1 MQEARSFFEDEILS
15 TMPSQ
20 PGPEGNKTPLWDQAK
35 MVKINL
41 GDAVVV
47 PIDYERPQGIKAEGE
62 KNFRDLQ
69 KSSYLLIYKDKSQNM
84 QAEWVSL
91 APMGEK
97 KNDKF
102 VGIISVHEWNGKPK
116 HAFAFNQ
123 NGNVALMQETNVF
136 FRKASMRNSVLCHNV
151 HYTYV
156 DIRHDENGLVYPVVI
171 GYSRSYCI
179 RDFDKFFQNEDFGG
193 SSGGEYGSG
202 GGGGS
207 AGSGYSGVDPYQYS
221 DKIDCAGV
229 AGGTAIFS
237 NECQT
242 CIGGTT
248 GIDGCAP
255 DELEKILKLEK
266 CLTNDQNTV
275 INTVFNDYMNDTSA
289 ITRCLNQF
297 VYQKIE
303 ASGIKIGICI
313 NPTVEGNGVYRPR
326 EKNILFPTDYLLG
339 DIRIFRH
346 EFFHVFQDVH
356 YPGGIEQYY
365 ENGFPNI
372 EFEQALFK
380 DISSGAGDESAMGP
394 SASIELKEEYR
405 AWLKSITNN
414 FNTSPKQFSDFQDK
428 YYYFL
433 DKFHLQSP
441 YAGRGKINYNL
452 LPNALLNIFSI
463 SKCK

>member
-20 PGPEGNKTPLWDQAK
+20 PGPEGNKTPIWEQAK

-123 NGNVALMQETNVF
+123 NGDIALMQETNVF
-136 FRKASMRNSVLCHNV
+136 FRKASMRNSVLCYNV

-156 DIRHDENGLVYPVVI
+156 DITSGYAVVI
-171 GYSRSYCI
+171 GYSRTNCI
-179 RDFDKFFQNEDFGG
+179 LINDFDFNTRSHDTEDIGG
-193 SSGGEYGSG
+193 GSG
-202 GGGGS
+202 GGP

-242 CIGGTT
+242 CIGGAT
-248 GIDGCAP
+248 GIYKCPTDS
-255 DELEKILKLEK
+255 LKKIMKTKNDCLTEPQNTMLSNTFNQYLYEGNNEYWK
-266 CLTNDQNTV
+266 CLRNF
-275 INTVFNDYMNDTSA
+275 I
-289 ITRCLNQF
+289 
-297 VYQKIE
+297 YQKIE
-303 ASGIKIGICI
+303 SSGIKIGVCLD
-313 NPTVEGNGVYRPR
+313 PTVTDNGAYRPS
-326 EKNILFPTDYLLG
+326 EKNILLPNEFTLSSSTLFG
-339 DIRIFRH
+339 H
-346 EFFHVFQDVH
+346 EFFHVYQDAH
-356 YPGGIEQYY
+356 YPGGTSQYTY
-365 ENGFPNI
+365 TGNPNL

-380 DISSGAGDESAMGP
+380 DIINGDFPSSAMG
-394 SASIELKEEYR
+394 SSGSEELKREYET
-405 AWLKSITNN
+405 WILSITNN
-414 FNTSPKQFSDFQDK
+414 FTIKPLQFSDLKGK
-428 YYYFL
+428 YNYFL
-433 DKFHLQSP
+433 EQFHQNGP
-441 YAGRGKINYNL
+441 YNRRGAINYNL
-452 LPNALLNIFSI
+452 RPNALFSI
-463 SKCK
+463 FNNSNCNFEH